1 MNQILFFYAI
11 GLLMF
16 FVGLEEKGKT
26 MPNNIIYMSLSFF
39 VNLMAYYIS
48 YSDANYTSA
57 AYFPLVLL
65 IITALMLIYM
75 GFNYIKKATSD
86 DSKDTEDKE
95 D

>member
-16 FVGLEEKGKT
+16 FIGLEEKSKT

-75 GFNYIKKATSD
+75 GFNYIIKA
-86 DSKDTEDKE
+86 KDMEDKE